1 MDSGLLDGE
10 SVLGILVALVLL
22 HVLSD
27 VKSLLDQVV
36 KVLGDLGSKSLF
48 SEDSLDL
55 LSSQESDLWN

>member
-36 KVLGDLGSKSLF
+36 KVLGDLGGKSLF

>member
-1 MDSGLLDGE
+1 
-10 SVLGILVALVLL
+10 
-22 HVLSD
+22 
-27 VKSLLDQVV
+27 VV